1 MDTGEKLMRDEK
13 REASDD
19 SAELRV
25 DSSPPTPNPAA
36 LIAQIRQER
45 DPARGTKAK
54 RLGES
59 LELYRNYLKFL
70 ARTQVDLHLRS
81 RADASDLVQETFLD
95 ACRDFDQFRGVTE
108 AELMAWLRKILIYN
122 VAKFIQRQIVA
133 KKRDARREVSLDRQ
147 VAAVTQSSAHFEAAL
162 ASPGS
167 TPSVQAVRRERS
179 AIVADYLAQLP
190 PAYREVIVLR
200 NLEGLAFAEVARRMQ
215 RSAGAVRIL
224 WVRALDQLR
233 KLLEGRGQI

>member
-13 REASDD
+13 PEARDD
-19 SAELRV
+19 SSELRA
-25 DSSPPTPNPAA
+25 DSSPSTPDPAA

-45 DPARGTKAK
+45 DPGRGTKAK
-54 RLGES
+54 RLGEL
-59 LELYRNYLKFL
+59 LELYRNYLKLL

-108 AELMAWLRKILIYN
+108 AELTAWLRKILIYN

-215 RSAGAVRIL
+215 RSPGAVRIL

>member
-13 REASDD
+13 PEARDD
-19 SAELRV
+19 SSGLRA
-25 DSSPPTPNPAA
+25 DSSPSTPDPAA
-36 LIAQIRQER
+36 LIAQIRQES
-45 DPARGTKAK
+45 DPGRGTKAK
-54 RLGES
+54 RLGEL
-59 LELYRNYLKFL
+59 LELYRNYLKLL
-70 ARTQVDLHLRS
+70 ARTQVDLHLRR

-108 AELMAWLRKILIYN
+108 AELTAWLRKILIYN

-215 RSAGAVRIL
+215 RSPGAVRIL